1 MNVSQDS
8 RTTRENLGNYSG
20 FRSASPMRSAHR
32 PPVLNG
38 GRVPVYALATD
49 WSSRIAIVANASTHR
64 HIDSDAVID
73 CSCRKIV
80 TVPSDLGFAAK
91 PRARLSPGRIRDHD
105 SDTSRGG
112 VP

>member
-8 RTTRENLGNYSG
+8 RSTRENLGNYSG
-20 FRSASPMRSAHR
+20 FRSVSPMRSAHR

-64 HIDSDAVID
+64 HIDSDVVID

-91 PRARLSPGRIRDHD
+91 PRASQS
-105 SDTSRGG
+105 SDRAWGHEADASRGG

>member
-80 TVPSDLGFAAK
+80 TVRPIWGSCDAA
-91 PRARLSPGRIRDHD
+91 SQIEPGPNRDHEAD
-105 SDTSRGG
+105 ASRGG